1 MTGGFYALIDLM
13 ITIAGA
19 YVVVQYVIMIKTRKL
34 IPSML
39 LPKDIDVKKCNDTE
53 GYIKFI
59 GLRQLLFGLSAFAC
73 GVLGIIQDY
82 TGIINGIASMAGT
95 VIFLIFTVW
104 YAYGMKK
111 AMAQFWGRK

>member
-1 MTGGFYALIDLM
+1 MTGSFYSLIDLM

-19 YVVVQYVIMIKTRKL
+19 YVVVQYIIVVKTRKL

-39 LPKDIDVKKCNDTE
+39 LPKEIDVNKCNDTE

-59 GLRQLLFGLSAFAC
+59 GLRQLLFGLSAFGC
-73 GVLGIIQDY
+73 GVLGLIQDY
-82 TGIINGIASMAGT
+82 TGKISGIASMVGT

-111 AMAQFWGRK
+111 AMAQFWGRR